1 MAGLNTKGKMQITEL
16 DFDNIKSNLKTY
28 MKGQS
33 TFTDYDFE
41 GSGLSVLLDVLAY
54 NTHYNAFMA
63 NMAANEMFLDTA
75 VKRNSVTSHAKTLG
89 YTPTSVK
96 APVAYVDVTVNDA
109 NTASITMNA
118 GHAFS
123 TTISGTTYQ
132 FVNTTARILQPT
144 AGVYTYSNI
153 PIYEGTWVTT
163 KFTKDS
169 TDADQRFIIPNANVD
184 ISTLSVTIQTSSS
197 DTTLTTYTKANNLVE
212 VKSTTSAFF
221 IQETIDA
228 EWEVY
233 FGDGIVGSS
242 LIDGNIIIL
251 SYVVTNGDDA
261 NGANAFTSTSTIG
274 GFSNISVATQT
285 AAADGGAA
293 EGLDA
298 IKYNAPFSYAAQ
310 NRTVTAADYK
320 AIIPQ
325 LYSNVKAIAVW
336 GGEYNSPAVYG
347 KVYVS
352 ILPNTGTVLT
362 TSTKSSIVNLLA
374 DYNVVSVTPVVID
387 LETTKIIP
395 TVSFKYDANATAKTK
410 EALASLITTAINNY
424 STTSLE
430 KFEQVFRYSPFTT
443 LIDEA
448 DPAILSNITT
458 IKMSKTFTPTLA
470 SALKYT
476 TSFSN
481 KLYHPYDGYNK
492 ILTGVVAGGILSSSG
507 FTITGDA
514 NTYYLEDDGSG
525 LVNAY
530 YISGTSKVYL
540 TSGSVGTIDYTTGDV
555 VLTKINIG
563 SVGNVDGAASTAI
576 RLTVQP
582 ASNDVVPVRNQIL
595 EIDST
600 NLSVTGSADTI
611 AAGAGDAGVNYS
623 TTATYS

>member
-221 IQETIDA
+221 IQETIDG
-228 EWEVY
+228 EWEIY
-233 FGDGIVGSS
+233 FGDGIVGKA
-242 LIDGNIIIL
+242 LTDGNIVIL
-251 SYVVTNGDDA
+251 AYVVTNGDDA

-387 LETTKIIP
+387 LETTKVIP
-395 TVSFKYDANATAKTK
+395 TVNFKYDANATSKTK
-410 EALASLITTAINNY
+410 EALATLVTTAINNY

-476 TSFSN
+476 ISFSN

-492 ILTGVVAGGILSSSG
+492 LLTGVVHGGILSSSG

-563 SVGNVDGAASTAI
+563 SVGDVDGATSTAI

-595 EIDST
+595 QIDSV
-600 NLSVTGSADTI
+600 NLSVTGASDTI

>member
-476 TSFSN
+476 ISFSN
-481 KLYHPYDGYNK
+481 NLYHPYDGYNK

>member
-221 IQETIDA
+221 IQETIDG
-228 EWEVY
+228 EWEIY
-233 FGDGIVGSS
+233 FGDGIVGKA
-242 LIDGNIIIL
+242 LTDGNIVIL
-251 SYVVTNGDDA
+251 AYVVTNGDDA

-347 KVYVS
+347 KVYIS

-362 TSTKSSIVNLLA
+362 TSTKSSIVNLLT

-395 TVSFKYDANATAKTK
+395 TVNFKYDANATAKTK

-458 IKMSKTFTPTLA
+458 IKMSKTFIPTLA

-476 TSFSN
+476 ISFSN